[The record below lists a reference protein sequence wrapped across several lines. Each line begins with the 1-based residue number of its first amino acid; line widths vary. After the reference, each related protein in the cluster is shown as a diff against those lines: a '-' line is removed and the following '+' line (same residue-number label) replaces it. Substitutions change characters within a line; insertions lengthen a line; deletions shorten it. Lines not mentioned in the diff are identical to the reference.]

1 MWIGLGLFLWT
12 IIGLLYF
19 LCVKKMDDS
28 LSEFM
33 VVAPATLLTLAILW
47 SVGGFDQK
55 EEK

>member
-47 SVGGFDQK
+47 AVGGFDQK
-55 EEK
+55 EEE